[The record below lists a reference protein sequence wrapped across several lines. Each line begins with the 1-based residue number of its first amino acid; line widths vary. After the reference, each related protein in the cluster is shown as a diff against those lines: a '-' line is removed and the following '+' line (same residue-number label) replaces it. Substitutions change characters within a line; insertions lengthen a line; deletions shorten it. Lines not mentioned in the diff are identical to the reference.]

1 MDVHSKNIK
10 PCFDQKDKIW
20 DQTRVSKGGRYQM
33 YVSYSPTVTSK

>member
-10 PCFDQKDKIW
+10 PCFDQKDKR